1 MEQPSFEEILLK
13 AELKEKNIKKR
24 IWLLTLI
31 PIAIGLFF
39 MLIFNAFQLSNWV
52 ENLLYGQS
60 LIADPRK
67 EIIVQRIALVLVS
80 IGFFVEVVNSL
91 RLLIASKRG
100 SNLK

>member
-1 MEQPSFEEILLK
+1 MILKIDQLLK
-13 AELKEKNIKKR
+13 SDGWAGIVLRVMCE
-24 IWLLTLI
+24 
-31 PIAIGLFF
+31 GLFF